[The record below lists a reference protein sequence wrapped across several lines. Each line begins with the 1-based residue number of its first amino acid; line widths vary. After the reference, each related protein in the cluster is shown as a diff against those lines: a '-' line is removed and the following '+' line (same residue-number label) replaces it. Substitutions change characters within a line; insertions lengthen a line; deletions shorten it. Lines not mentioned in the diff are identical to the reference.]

1 MNQGMS
7 DYPVRFDVDYPEL
20 PSRGLALLGVLLFI
34 KGLLLIPHV
43 IILFALGIA
52 VSLVVYIGYW
62 AVLITGKYP
71 MGLFDFVVGVQR
83 WQSRTDSWMY
93 GFADRYPPFSK
104 DVEYYAARFE
114 VDYPES
120 SSRALALLGALL
132 FIKLVLLIPH
142 LVILLFLSILMTV
155 AVYIGYWAV
164 LITGRYPVGLYT
176 FVSGIQRWNY
186 RVGAWLAGLTDR
198 YPPFS
203 LS

>member
-20 PSRGLALLGVLLFI
+20 PSRGLAILGALLFI

-43 IILFALGIA
+43 IILYALGIA
-52 VSLVVYIGYW
+52 ASLVVYIGFW

-71 MGLFDFVVGVQR
+71 MGLFEFVVGVLR
-83 WQSRTDSWMY
+83 WQTRTDSWMY
-93 GFADRYPPFSK
+93 GFADRYPPFSLGL
-104 DVEYYAARFE
+104 EYYPVRFE
-114 VDYPES
+114 VDFPES
-120 SSRALALLGALL
+120 PSRALALLGALL
-132 FIKLVLLIPH
+132 FIKMVLLTPH
-142 LVILLFLSILMTV
+142 LVILFFLSILMAV

-164 LITGRYPVGLYT
+164 LITGRYPVGLHT

-186 RVGAWLAGLTDR
+186 RAGAWLAGLTDR

>member
-20 PSRGLALLGVLLFI
+20 PSRGLALLGALLFI

-52 VSLVVYIGYW
+52 ASLVVYIGFW
-62 AVLITGKYP
+62 AVLITGRYP
-71 MGLFDFVVGVQR
+71 EGLFDFVVGVQR
-83 WQSRTDSWMY
+83 WQTRTDSWMY

-104 DVEYYAARFE
+104 GVEYYPARFE

-120 SSRALALLGALL
+120 SSRVLALLGALL
-132 FIKLVLLIPH
+132 FIKMVLLIPH

-203 LS
+203 FS

>member
-1 MNQGMS
+1 M
-7 DYPVRFDVDYPEL
+7 P
-20 PSRGLALLGVLLFI
+20 
-34 KGLLLIPHV
+34 
-43 IILFALGIA
+43 
-52 VSLVVYIGYW
+52 
-62 AVLITGKYP
+62 T
-71 MGLFDFVVGVQR
+71 
-83 WQSRTDSWMY
+83 
-93 GFADRYPPFSK
+93 
-104 DVEYYAARFE
+104 RFE

-142 LVILLFLSILMTV
+142 LVILSVLSILMTV

-186 RVGAWLAGLTDR
+186 RVGAWLVGLTDR

-203 LS
+203 FS

>member
-1 MNQGMS
+1 MNQRMS
-7 DYPVRFDVDYPEL
+7 DYPMRFEVDYPEL
-20 PSRGLALLGVLLFI
+20 PSRGLALLGALLFI
-34 KGLLLIPHV
+34 KELLLIPHL

-52 VSLVVYIGYW
+52 ASLVVYIGFW

-83 WQSRTDSWMY
+83 WQTRTDSWMY

-120 SSRALALLGALL
+120 SSRVLALLGALL
-132 FIKLVLLIPH
+132 FIKMVLLIPH

-186 RVGAWLAGLTDR
+186 RAGAWLVGLTDR

-203 LS
+203 FS

>member
-1 MNQGMS
+1 MAKPGRTRGCTALQTAIH
-7 DYPVRFDVDYPEL
+7 
-20 PSRGLALLGVLLFI
+20 PSARAW
-34 KGLLLIPHV
+34 
-43 IILFALGIA
+43 
-52 VSLVVYIGYW
+52 SN
-62 AVLITGKYP
+62 
-71 MGLFDFVVGVQR
+71 
-83 WQSRTDSWMY
+83 
-93 GFADRYPPFSK
+93 
-104 DVEYYAARFE
+104 YAARFE

-120 SSRALALLGALL
+120 SSRVLALLGALL
-132 FIKLVLLIPH
+132 FIKMVLLIPH

-203 LS
+203 FS

>member
-7 DYPVRFDVDYPEL
+7 DYPMRFEVDYPEL
-20 PSRGLALLGVLLFI
+20 PSRGLALLGALLFI

-43 IILFALGIA
+43 IILYALGIA
-52 VSLVVYIGYW
+52 VSLVVYIGFW

-71 MGLFDFVVGVQR
+71 MGLFEFVVGVLR
-83 WQSRTDSWMY
+83 WQTRADSWMY
-93 GFADRYPPFSK
+93 GFADRYPPFSLGL
-104 DVEYYAARFE
+104 EYYPVRFE
-114 VDYPES
+114 VDFPES
-120 SSRALALLGALL
+120 SSRALALLGTLL
-132 FIKLVLLIPH
+132 FIKMILLLPH
-142 LVILLFLSILMTV
+142 LVILIFLSILMTV

-164 LITGRYPVGLYT
+164 LITGRYPVGLHT

-186 RVGAWLAGLTDR
+186 RAGAWLAGLTDR

>member
-1 MNQGMS
+1 MNQRMS
-7 DYPVRFDVDYPEL
+7 DYPMRFEVDYPEL

-43 IILFALGIA
+43 IILYALGIA

-71 MGLFDFVVGVQR
+71 MGLFEFVVGVQR
-83 WQSRTDSWMY
+83 WETRTDSWVY
-93 GFADRYPPFSK
+93 GFVDRYPPFSMGL
-104 DVEYYAARFE
+104 EYYPVRFE
-114 VDYPES
+114 VDFPES
-120 SSRALALLGALL
+120 PSRVLALLGALL
-132 FIKLVLLIPH
+132 LIKMVLLIPH
-142 LVILLFLSILMTV
+142 LVILLFLVILMVV
-155 AVYIGYWAV
+155 AVYVGYWAV

-186 RVGAWLAGLTDR
+186 RAGAWLAGLTDR

>member
-1 MNQGMS
+1 MNQRMS
-7 DYPVRFDVDYPEL
+7 DYPMRFEVDYPEL

-43 IILFALGIA
+43 IILYALGIA
-52 VSLVVYIGYW
+52 AALVVYIGFW

-71 MGLFDFVVGVQR
+71 MGLFEFVVGVQR
-83 WQSRTDSWMY
+83 WQTRTDSWMY
-93 GFADRYPPFSK
+93 GFADLYPPFSLGL
-104 DVEYYAARFE
+104 EYYPVRFE
-114 VDYPES
+114 VDFPES
-120 SSRALALLGALL
+120 PSRVLALLGALL
-132 FIKLVLLIPH
+132 LIKMVLLIPH
-142 LVILLFLSILMTV
+142 IVVLAFLSILMVV
-155 AVYIGYWAV
+155 AVYIGHWAV

-186 RVGAWLAGLTDR
+186 RAGAWLAGLTDR

>member
-7 DYPVRFDVDYPEL
+7 DYPMRFDVDYPEL
-20 PSRGLALLGVLLFI
+20 PSRGLALLGALLFI
-34 KGLLLIPHV
+34 KELLLIPHL

-52 VSLVVYIGYW
+52 ASLVVYIGFW

-83 WQSRTDSWMY
+83 WQTRTDSWMY

-186 RVGAWLAGLTDR
+186 RAGAWLTGLTDR

-203 LS
+203 FS